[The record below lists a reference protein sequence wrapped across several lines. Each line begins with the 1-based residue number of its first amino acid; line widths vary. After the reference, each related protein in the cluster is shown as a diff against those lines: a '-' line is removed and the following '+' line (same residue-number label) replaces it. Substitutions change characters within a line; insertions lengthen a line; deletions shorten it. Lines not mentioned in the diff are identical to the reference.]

1 MDLETLLQALY
12 DSEINVQIQWC
23 WDAKFDVAIGNAYCC
38 GMPSKPEASAVIRR
52 AEGIAPWL
60 IETAKR
66 LYPDSEF
73 TRNIN
78 TEKTK

>member
-1 MDLETLLQALY
+1 MDLETMLQALY

-23 WDAKFDVAIGNAYCC
+23 YDAGFDVAVGNAYCC
-38 GMPSKPEASAVIRR
+38 GMSNKPEASAVIRR

-66 LYPDSEF
+66 LYPNSEF
-73 TRNIN
+73 TRNM
-78 TEKTK
+78 EKTK